1 MKIVDRDHGDVTVA
15 DACARGRSPAPDCFI
30 GRKRGRASSPRLV
43 YPLAPRQLEGTDRV
57 LRRYAVL
64 ESAMTPAAA
73 LRAMRPVRSYTCAQC
88 GCGFTA
94 SDERARYCSNRCRQ
108 AAKYQRVKAAK
119 SQSSGS
125 KG

>member
-1 MKIVDRDHGDVTVA
+1 
-15 DACARGRSPAPDCFI
+15 
-30 GRKRGRASSPRLV
+30 
-43 YPLAPRQLEGTDRV
+43 
-57 LRRYAVL
+57 
-64 ESAMTPAAA
+64 MTPAAA

-88 GCGFTA
+88 GRGFTA